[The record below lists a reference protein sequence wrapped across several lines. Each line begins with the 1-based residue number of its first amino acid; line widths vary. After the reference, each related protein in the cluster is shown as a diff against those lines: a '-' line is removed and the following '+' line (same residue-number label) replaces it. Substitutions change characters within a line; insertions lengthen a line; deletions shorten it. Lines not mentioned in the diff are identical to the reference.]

1 MAIQK
6 KIKELMDL
14 RNEARLGGGERRID
28 AQHKKGKLT
37 ARERIDLLLDE
48 GSFEEF
54 DMFVSHRSIDFG
66 LDKEAYLS
74 DGVVTG
80 YGTIDGRL
88 VYIFSQ
94 DFTVFGGSL
103 SEMYAQKICKIMD
116 KAMKVG
122 APIIGINDS
131 GGARIQEGVKSLGG
145 YADIFQRNIMASGLV
160 PQISAVFGPCAGGAV
175 YSPALTDFIL
185 MSEDTSYMFVTGPKV
200 VKTVTGEEVTQN
212 ELGGSNVHSSK
223 SGVAHFVSV
232 DEYEGISMIR
242 KLVSYLPQN
251 NLEEPPLAD
260 NDDPIDR
267 LDDSLNEII
276 PENPNKPYDVKDI
289 IHSIA
294 DYGEFLEVQRQYA
307 PNIVVGFAKF
317 NGMSTGIV
325 ANQPSYLA
333 GVLDINASRKAARF
347 VRFCDSFNIP
357 ILTLVDVPGFLPGT
371 AQEYSGIIIHGAKLL
386 FAYGE
391 ATVPKITVILR
402 KAYGG
407 AYDVMSSKHLRG
419 DINYSWPGAEIAVM
433 GPKGAIEILHY
444 KELQSIEDVEKR
456 IKFMRE
462 KEEEY
467 KKKFATPYVAA
478 KYGYIDD
485 VIEPRNTRFR
495 VIRAMQ
501 MLSTKKDVNPPKKH
515 SNIPL

>member
-28 AQHKKGKLT
+28 VQHKKGKLT

-242 KLVSYLPQN
+242 KLLSYLPQN
-251 NLEEPPLAD
+251 NLEEPPLVN

-267 LDDSLNEII
+267 LEDSLNEII
-276 PENPNKPYDVKDI
+276 PENPNKPYDVKDV
-289 IHSIA
+289 IHSVA

-391 ATVPKITVILR
+391 ATVPKNYDYIKESLR
-402 KAYGG
+402 WC
-407 AYDVMSSKHLRG
+407 L
-419 DINYSWPGAEIAVM
+419 
-433 GPKGAIEILHY
+433 
-444 KELQSIEDVEKR
+444 
-456 IKFMRE
+456 
-462 KEEEY
+462 
-467 KKKFATPYVAA
+467 
-478 KYGYIDD
+478 
-485 VIEPRNTRFR
+485 
-495 VIRAMQ
+495 
-501 MLSTKKDVNPPKKH
+501 
-515 SNIPL
+515 